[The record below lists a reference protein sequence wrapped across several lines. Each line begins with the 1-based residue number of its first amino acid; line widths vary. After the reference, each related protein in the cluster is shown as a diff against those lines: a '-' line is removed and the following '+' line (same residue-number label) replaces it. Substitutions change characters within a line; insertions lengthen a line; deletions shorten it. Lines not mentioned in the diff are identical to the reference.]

1 MGFPH
6 LSPALEE
13 SEPSAHLHLH
23 ETPALY
29 KPSKGEGL
37 EAYGMALGLCPSL
50 LALSLSLSHSL
61 SRFDL
66 RLTTVTSQGLYR
78 RVLLEVRKFFS
89 LQRAVAAVAAA
100 ASKGLLEGEER
111 ERARD

>member
-50 LALSLSLSHSL
+50 LALSLFLIL
-61 SRFDL
+61 FDL
-66 RLTTVTSQGLYR
+66 RQAFQISASFWLPPLKRTAGR
-78 RVLLEVRKFFS
+78 RKV
-89 LQRAVAAVAAA
+89 QRLFLAEAD
-100 ASKGLLEGEER
+100 LFTH
-111 ERARD
+111 